1 MVTLNDKN
9 FPWSELIISDDEGR
23 RCGGCILKT
32 VIYAD
37 ILVAVNMI
45 VNYFLLRAS
54 AAITGSDHKTVRF
67 FLSAAAGGLFSM
79 IIFVEGI
86 PPFLNAVIKLAF
98 LSFMVAVAFGFG
110 SVRAF
115 VKNCSAFFISNFVF
129 AGIMLAV
136 CTFVA
141 PDRAVYK
148 NGIVYFDISILTLTA
163 SSLVCYAVLSLL
175 TRFSRS
181 RAPTQS
187 IYELTVRYNMK
198 EATGKALYDTGNSL
212 RDSFSGRPVIIAEK
226 RFVQQLIEKDS
237 DITLEKNFR
246 LIPYS
251 TIKNGGALPAF
262 MADGITLKGF
272 GKTVSAEKIY
282 IAVTD
287 GKLVSGDFCALIGS
301 PVFDALDNEIKSGF
315 SAVGR

>member
-1 MVTLNDKN
+1 M
-9 FPWSELIISDDEGR
+9 
-23 RCGGCILKT
+23 KT

-54 AAITGSDHKTVRF
+54 AAVTGSDYKTLRF

-79 IIFVEGI
+79 IIFVESI
-86 PPFLNAVIKLAF
+86 PPFLNAVIKLVF
-98 LSFMVAVAFGFG
+98 LAFMVAVAFGFG
-110 SVRAF
+110 TLRAF
-115 VKNCSAFFISNFVF
+115 VKNCSAFFIANFVF

-136 CTFVA
+136 CTFAA

-187 IYELTVRYNMK
+187 TYELTVTYNRK
-198 EATGKALYDTGNSL
+198 EATGKALYDTGNTL

-226 RFVQQLIEKDS
+226 SFAEKLFNEGS
-237 DITLEKNFR
+237 DVTLERNFR

-262 MADGITLKGF
+262 LADRITLKAF
-272 GKTVSAEKIY
+272 GKTVSAEKVY

-287 GKLVSGDFCALIGS
+287 GKLVSGDFCALLGS
-301 PVFDALDNEIKSGF
+301 PVFDALDNEINSGF